1 MPTLRRNGAH
11 RPVAAKLAEA
21 REIFQPLEPKSGS
34 SGWGTHVRKVCL
46 AVYQLRRHYEDRE
59 AGKGTFTRW
68 SSQTRAVMSEE
79 QHDQWH
85 LLIHYGVQEL
95 LYFLYKCL
103 VDLIHQ
109 GHREKAAEVLVRG
122 CFYFISQTTMAD
134 CPHCL

>member
-1 MPTLRRNGAH
+1 MVRTALW
-11 RPVAAKLAEA
+11 RPNSQRQGKYFSHLSLNPAQAAGE
-21 REIFQPLEPKSGS
+21 PMLERSALLFTS
-34 SGWGTHVRKVCL
+34 SGDIMRT
-46 AVYQLRRHYEDRE
+46 
-59 AGKGTFTRW
+59 GKPAKALLPRW